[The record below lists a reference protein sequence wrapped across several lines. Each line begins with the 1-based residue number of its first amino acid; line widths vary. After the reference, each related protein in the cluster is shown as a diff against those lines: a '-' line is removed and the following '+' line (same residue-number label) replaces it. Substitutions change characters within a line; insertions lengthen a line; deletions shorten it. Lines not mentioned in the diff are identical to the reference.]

1 MSSQLF
7 SSCPG
12 SSSTPLMLMILVSW
26 FLIWWFCSGLN
37 SLSCAEGTPL
47 CRSEPVPGEAPH
59 LEGRF
64 SCPPHSGLWDNLS
77 HVCMYIVLPFSPNTK
92 PTVLTQAVL
101 RLIKLSIPVSH
112 VWLGV
117 TFAVSSGQT
126 RRKAA
131 NCNFFFPACLYQF
144 CFN

>member
-64 SCPPHSGLWDNLS
+64 SCSPHSGLWDNLS
-77 HVCMYIVLPFSPNTK
+77 HVCMYIVLPFSPSFLL
-92 PTVLTQAVL
+92 PQPQAYCL
-101 RLIKLSIPVSH
+101 DPGCS
-112 VWLGV
+112 
-117 TFAVSSGQT
+117 QT
-126 RRKAA
+126 HQIEYPSVPRVAGSD
-131 NCNFFFPACLYQF
+131 F
-144 CFN
+144 CSFLWADTEESCQL